1 MLRRRMPRKPKAA
14 GAPRTFVKTVVEVEG
29 RREDRVV
36 EVPAFEPA
44 PWTADTP
51 LQIVGARVPRMDAR
65 EKVNGRARYTADITR
80 PGMLH
85 AVIVRAST
93 ARGRIA
99 RVDATAARALVGVY
113 DILLPGDAPAK
124 TRLFGTEVLYH
135 GQIGRAHV

>member
-99 RVDATAARALVGVY
+99 RVDATAARALASSACASEVRAASST
-113 DILLPGDAPAK
+113 APPK
-124 TRLFGTEVLYH
+124 RSRMH
-135 GQIGRAHV
+135 R